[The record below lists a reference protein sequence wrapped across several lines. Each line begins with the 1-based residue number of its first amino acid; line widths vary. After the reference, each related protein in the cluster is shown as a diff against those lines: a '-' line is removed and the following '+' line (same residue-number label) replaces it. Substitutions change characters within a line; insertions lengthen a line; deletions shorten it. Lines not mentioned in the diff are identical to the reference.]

1 MNRQASAPVSVL
13 NQRGASPLQVYAT
26 TCSCLQLRH
35 REVGW
40 GAAGGERPVRRMT
53 NPFRPGVP
61 ASLLAKGEAWTY
73 LVRPE
78 SQNDNIRYRGT
89 RSVALTN
96 KVADGKATTG
106 EHKVV
111 GDGMV
116 RKVEYVKQG
125 DLYAGKR
132 RTGVRASIVAMKRR
146 NGRGA
151 KGGRKVDT

>member
-1 MNRQASAPVSVL
+1 MFS
-13 NQRGASPLQVYAT
+13 
-26 TCSCLQLRH
+26 
-35 REVGW
+35 
-40 GAAGGERPVRRMT
+40 
-53 NPFRPGVP
+53 
-61 ASLLAKGEAWTY
+61 ASLLGKGEAWTY
-73 LVRPE
+73 LLRPE
-78 SQNDNIRYRGT
+78 SPERDNTRYRGT

-96 KVADGKATTG
+96 KVAEGKATTE

-132 RTGVRASIVAMKRR
+132 RTGVRAPIVASRRR

-151 KGGRKVDT
+151 KGGREVDTWVSDKRRRNRLQCAALCAELNRPERPETDGPGLNLVSGQNVC